1 MAAKAT
7 ALRPVAT
14 ARLFRLPAVLPA
26 VAALPG
32 PRGMATLPGPATDGQ
47 VAVPICTRTVPS
59 MEMHRSVAA
68 EATPAVIA
76 TSRTVAANATAPRR
90 LAVRRVRFML
100 RVSL

>member
-1 MAAKAT
+1 
-7 ALRPVAT
+7 
-14 ARLFRLPAVLPA
+14 
-26 VAALPG
+26 
-32 PRGMATLPGPATDGQ
+32 MATLPGPATDEQ

-100 RVSL
+100 RVSLVGQEHSRPRVGDQGWWGRMTPPVGCRTVAG